1 MSCSKL
7 EVEYSS
13 LVESMDPMMED
24 VERMAEDY
32 VQAATVP
39 LLPAI
44 LNRKEVWKVRSLIL
58 LINGQRKFNGL
69 KKAVKTYKKHK
80 KSLTDEKSDE

>member
-69 KKAVKTYKKHK
+69 KKAVKTYKKTYK
-80 KSLTDEKSDE
+80 IINR